1 MTTVRSAGLLLYRF
15 TPRLE
20 VWLAHMGGPFWSR
33 KDAAAWSI
41 PKGLYDASEDPLAA
55 ALREFEEEIGVRA
68 MLREYA
74 DGLGIDLDTS
84 STRLLVNPTGRF
96 ELLGEFRQPSGKVVT
111 AYAGEFDIRVER
123 VVSNTFALEWPK
135 GSGKIQDF
143 PEIDDARWFPLGVA
157 RTKLVKGQ
165 RPLLDALRSRLEGDG
180 RLPPVDGAPE

>member
-1 MTTVRSAGLLLYRF
+1 MHRGNSAGQRRARIVRVTTVRSAGLLLYRF

-55 ALREFEEEIGVRA
+55 ALREFEEEIGVPA
-68 MLREYA
+68 
-74 DGLGIDLDTS
+74 
-84 STRLLVNPTGRF
+84 PTGRF
-96 ELLGEFRQPSGKVVT
+96 GLLGEFRQPSGKVVT